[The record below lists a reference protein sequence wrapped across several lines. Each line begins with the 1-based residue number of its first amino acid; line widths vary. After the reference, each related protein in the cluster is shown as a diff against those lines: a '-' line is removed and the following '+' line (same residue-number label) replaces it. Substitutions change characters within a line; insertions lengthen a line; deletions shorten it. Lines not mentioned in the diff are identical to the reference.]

1 MGHTMSPA
9 DSRHRGV
16 LLLIVLSM
24 LTLFMMLGVTYL
36 VVSTRARKT
45 ARAFAD
51 NVVSTTASG
60 INAQRLLDEA
70 MMAVARGTTGTSAI
84 SALRNGDDLLGDKY
98 GQSAVTSGTI
108 SANATGAAIIAIPTT
123 LLPNPELLAGRVL
136 TFTMPTLND
145 VSTRILQAH
154 SSGNLTTIYIPG
166 GQSVSGAAITAAT
179 INAAK
184 QAATSTPHFIVNGRE
199 FDGGPGDTNEPYD
212 ALATSGSASDPYL
225 GQVTVVS
232 GTTSVTPSFA
242 ASISGTTID
251 NDVDG
256 TPDSGWIDVGLPR
269 ITDLSGNGV
278 KPKAAILVID
288 LDGRVNV
295 NAHGTRT
302 DLENTGSSTDCGN
315 TGTNFYPTIV
325 FSTTASSG
333 TIPMQ
338 VLPRGVG
345 AGVAEISLFGPL
357 VPSASSTGLAE
368 VLGGSSRG
376 TGLNEPGPDAVTK
389 RPWPNLGDTEGRYAD
404 SVFDRSNPNPL
415 ASAAPGKLNVD
426 DNTTADRWVSSSGP
440 ASYTRF
446 FEDPSTR
453 YGSPADLKGRMRVW
467 TDAFG
472 QPVYYKP
479 YWGKSGGGNTNRGQ
493 FADDEVVDDPYEVN
507 LGRSGPRTG
516 EIRASLSSPADNIY
530 TPADLEGALRFFD
543 PDSMRLSR
551 RLMSLCR
558 ENASVARTLVTT
570 ESWDTPAVT
579 GTAWRNV
586 ISSTS
591 AFSTILTLSNAA
603 DFFSPET
610 IMGHK
615 LDLNRPFHDPM
626 VTGSAASYSEPND
639 PDGTARRQ
647 QFAKHLYCLFV
658 ALYQANSGTTPSTIG
673 AEQLAQW
680 AVNIVDFRDDDS
692 VMTPFDYDENFKR
705 ANTSWNPTKRV
716 WGVERPEILITETL
730 AWHDRRTDDMTP
742 DGRVTD
748 RTNPDDDFD
757 QTYRPRGAFFVELY
771 SPWGSQAMQY
781 SGTVADV
788 TGTNGRAYRA
798 EPLPAEFVSGAT
810 QRFERT
816 ATLNLACTHNS
827 GSNALASG
835 TIPGATLKISG
846 TASPVWRLAT
856 VRGTGTAGNAFGPDP
871 FVTGSSGSSGWIVD
885 PSRTGT
891 TASIDRVFYFTV
903 PSQANLA
910 EKPGAVYWQSGTST
924 VQPSQT
930 RYVVVGTN
938 LLPFDYTPETSG
950 TALKADRCFDYPPFK
965 PATISEPI
973 VTTQTIRDGYDA
985 VFAAIAGDNDE
996 TKGVFFGSYGTG
1008 LVTPIDKPVD
1018 SETDSFETISL
1029 PFLDASGQPIL
1040 MQNGTHEN
1048 FAVVHLQRLADP
1060 NEAWDATKNPY
1071 LTVDSMPIDLT
1082 VVNTAGVSNFE
1093 LNAIVGENYDE
1104 PNHPAKN
1111 YNNYSA
1117 GPSFSST
1124 ERGGKQTDGGSTANE
1139 SDIWTR
1145 RVTSGTNGNSLSSS
1159 STFRTLGKKPVPA
1172 VQLNK
1177 GTVPPAPYQL
1187 QPRPA
1192 TFGDAS
1198 LVSGTTNAAT
1208 AKPGNFSTTRFPWLF
1223 WANRPFTSA
1232 AELALVP
1239 TPNAFHLP
1247 AMHTTATGTTAGT
1260 KPGQGRWGAGTR
1272 GFAHLSGL
1280 LDSGTLPPDPFK
1292 FVIGSTGSSSQP
1304 GILDFVHVP
1313 SRFTGSYV
1321 TISSTAANAATIGLD
1336 QFPLGQISHFREPG
1350 RVNVNTLAMAS
1361 FTSGTSWNPLFGT
1374 VVTSSTT
1381 SSPPP
1386 FFGVTGT
1393 TPSGSAIQPPYTPPA
1408 WNLVS
1413 PQNPFGPSGSAAP
1426 AANLL
1431 TVLTKI
1437 KADSTDNSSNWPQE
1451 LQAARDHGQDA
1462 FFRYDM
1468 PLRMA
1473 NLVTTRSNV
1482 FAIWVTIGY
1491 FDDSGQEIEPKR
1503 RNRAFY
1509 IFDRSI
1515 PVGYEAGKDHNARDA
1530 VLLRR
1535 IIQ

>member
-1 MGHTMSPA
+1 MEHALRSP
-9 DSRHRGV
+9 RVGRRGV
-16 LLLIVLSM
+16 LLLVVLSM
-24 LTLFMMLGVTYL
+24 LTLFMMLGTTYL
-36 VVSTRARKT
+36 VISTRARKT

-51 NVVSTTASG
+51 NVAAGTTSG
-60 INAQRLLDEA
+60 LNAQRMLDEA

-84 SALRNGDDLLGDKY
+84 APLRNGDDLLGDKY
-98 GQSAVTSGTI
+98 GANSTTSGTI
-108 SANATGAAIIAIPTT
+108 SGNATGSAIIALPTSLT
-123 LLPNPELLAGRVL
+123 GSTHLLAGRVI
-136 TFTMPTLND
+136 TFTMPSLND
-145 VSTRILQAH
+145 VSTRILRAD
-154 SSGNLTTIYIPG
+154 SSGTLYVPG
-166 GQSVSGAAITAAT
+166 GQTAAGSALT
-179 INAAK
+179 ASAINSAK
-184 QAATSTPHFIVNGRE
+184 QSALAPPHFIVNGRE
-199 FDGGPGDTNEPYD
+199 FDGGTGTNEPYD
-212 ALATSGSASDPYL
+212 AVVTTGSASDPCL
-225 GQVTVVS
+225 GRVMVVS
-232 GTTSVTPSFA
+232 GTPTAIASFA
-242 ASISGTTID
+242 TSISGTTID
-251 NDVDG
+251 NDGDG
-256 TPDSGWIDVGLPR
+256 RPDSGWIDVGLPW

-288 LDGRVNV
+288 LDGRLNV
-295 NAHGTRT
+295 NAHGSRT
-302 DLENTGSSTDCGN
+302 DLENTGSSTDCLN

-325 FSTTASSG
+325 LSTSASSG

-338 VLPRGVG
+338 VLPRGMG

-357 VPSASSTGLAE
+357 VPSAASTGLGE
-368 VLGGSSRG
+368 ILGGSSRVSDP
-376 TGLNEPGPDAVTK
+376 NEAAGSDSITK
-389 RPWPNLGDTEGRYAD
+389 RPRPNLGDAEGRYGD
-404 SVFDRSNPNPL
+404 SVFNPQNPSPL
-415 ASAAPGKLNVD
+415 SSATPGKPNVD
-426 DNTTADRWVSSSGP
+426 DNTPLDRWVSSSGS
-440 ASYTRF
+440 ASYIRF
-446 FEDPSTR
+446 FEDTSNR

-479 YWGKSGGGNTNRGQ
+479 YWGKSGGGNPNRGQ
-493 FADDEVVDDPYEVN
+493 VADDDVVDDSYEMN

-516 EIRASLSSPADNIY
+516 AVRGSLSSPADNIY
-530 TPADLEGALRFFD
+530 TPADLEAALRFFD
-543 PDSMRLSR
+543 PDTMRLSR
-551 RLMSLCR
+551 RLMALCR
-558 ENASVARTLVTT
+558 ENASAARTLVTT

-579 GTAWRNV
+579 GTAWSTV
-586 ISSTS
+586 VSSTA
-591 AFSTILTLSNAA
+591 AFSSLLALSNAA

-647 QFAKHLYCLFV
+647 QFAKQLYCLFI

-680 AVNIVDFRDDDS
+680 TVNIIDFRDDDS
-692 VMTPFDYDENFKR
+692 IMTPFDYDETFSR
-705 ANTSWNPTKRV
+705 ASPSWNPTRRV

-730 AWHDRRTDDMTP
+730 AWHDRRTDDHSP
-742 DGRVTD
+742 GGRVTD
-748 RTNPDDDFD
+748 RTTPDNDFD
-757 QTYRPRGAFFVELY
+757 QESRPRGAFFVELY

-781 SGTVADV
+781 SDTVTDGTVTDV
-788 TGTNGRAYRA
+788 TGTNGQPYRG
-798 EPLPAEFVSGAT
+798 EPLPAEFISGTTA
-810 QRFERT
+810 RFERT
-816 ATLNLACTHNS
+816 ATINLARTHNS
-827 GSNALASG
+827 GSNAVISG
-835 TIPGATLKISG
+835 TIPGMTLNISG

-856 VRGTGTAGNAFGPDP
+856 VRGTGTVGNAFGPDL

-885 PSRTGT
+885 PSRAGT
-891 TASIDRVFYFTV
+891 TAAVDRVFYFTT

-910 EKPGAVYWQSGTST
+910 EKPGAVFWQSAPST
-924 VQPSQT
+924 VEPSQT

-938 LLPFDYTPETSG
+938 LLAFNYSLG
-950 TALKADRCFDYPPFK
+950 TTAKADRCFDYPPFK
-965 PATISEPI
+965 HATISEPL

-985 VFAAIAGDNDE
+985 VYGAIAGDPDE
-996 TKGVFFGSYGTG
+996 TKGVFFGSYGVS
-1008 LVTPIDKPVD
+1008 LVTPIDQPAD
-1018 SETDSFETISL
+1018 SEARTFDGISL

-1060 NEAWDATKNPY
+1060 NKAWNATTNPY
-1071 LTVDSMPIDLT
+1071 LTVDSMPVDLT
-1082 VVNTAGVSNFE
+1082 VVNTANVQNFE
-1093 LNAIVGENYDE
+1093 INAIAGENYDE
-1104 PNHPAKN
+1104 PNYPVKQYRYA
-1111 YNNYSA
+1111 
-1117 GPSFSST
+1117 ST
-1124 ERGGKQTDGGSTANE
+1124 ERGGKTTDNASPE
-1139 SDIWTR
+1139 SDIWNR
-1145 RVTSGTNGNSLSSS
+1145 RVNATIQSL
-1159 STFRTLGKKPVPA
+1159 TKADAFRTASLPLTATGLPTLPPVTGGGPRQLQKRPVP
-1172 VQLNK
+1172 
-1177 GTVPPAPYQL
+1177 T
-1187 QPRPA
+1187 
-1192 TFGDAS
+1192 TSDMHT
-1198 LVSGTTNAAT
+1198 LVSGTPNATT
-1208 AKPGNFSTTRFPWLF
+1208 AKPSRFSTTRFPWLF

-1239 TPNAFHLP
+1239 TANAFRLP

-1260 KPGQGRWGAGTR
+1260 KPGQGSWGAGTR

-1280 LDSGTLPPDPFK
+1280 LDGGTQPPDPFK
-1292 FVIGSTGSSSQP
+1292 FVIGSSGTTPQP

-1313 SRFTGSYV
+1313 SRFTGSYM
-1321 TISSTAANAATIGLD
+1321 TISSTTPNASTIGLD

-1361 FTSGTSWNPLFGT
+1361 VTSGTSWNPLFGT
-1374 VVTSSTT
+1374 VVASSTT

-1393 TPSGSAIQPPYTPPA
+1393 TTSGSAVQPPFTPPL
-1408 WNLVS
+1408 WNLAS
-1413 PQNPFGPSGSAAP
+1413 PQNPFSASSTGTASGTATP
-1426 AANLL
+1426 AADLL
-1431 TVLTKI
+1431 TILNRI
-1437 KADSTDNSSNWPQE
+1437 KSDSTDNTSNWPHE

-1468 PLRMA
+1468 AIRMS

-1530 VLLRR
+1530 ILLRR